1 MVSLMSGKKPE
12 APHFVVERNGERRKS
27 ADVAPPYLTSE
38 GLVLVDRRD
47 GDDRRAQQTEPVSS
61 DNLCAPFHEA
71 IEVCEIDAVEIDVFA
86 A

>member
-1 MVSLMSGKKPE
+1 MECGGKKPE

-27 ADVAPPYLTSE
+27 AEVAPPYLTSE

-47 GDDRRAQQTEPVSS
+47 GGDRRAQQTESVSS

-71 IEVCEIDAVEIDVFA
+71 IEVCEIDAVEIDMFA